1 MNYRG
6 LQVLL
11 VAVDVVEVDVATE
24 LLGDVDK
31 DEPLVDV
38 DDDELIVDVEVVE
51 EHPVVEHVVEESTPV
66 VQPHSAAT
74 RPASR
79 LSPNIDLSRR
89 MVIIPSIVV
98 VSPNSKSVGLP
109 GDGKRYQLP
118 ADHTKP
124 VGNLALHILHAVRS
138 GKLL

>member
-51 EHPVVEHVVEESTPV
+51 EQIGRAHV
-66 VQPHSAAT
+66 
-74 RPASR
+74 
-79 LSPNIDLSRR
+79 
-89 MVIIPSIVV
+89 
-98 VSPNSKSVGLP
+98 
-109 GDGKRYQLP
+109 
-118 ADHTKP
+118 
-124 VGNLALHILHAVRS
+124 
-138 GKLL
+138 